1 MGSWEKPLNSR
12 RSVSSSFLVFPFR
25 GLTRGLLSRGVQQ
38 LPFPQYPSVAYQ
50 PPFASCGIPGCRRE
64 AITYRTRPA
73 LFDSGWFTEVF
84 KEQRSPRSRASSC
97 QSRRRVSFSDTE
109 QEERLELLPPREE
122 AAPLPTVTDVS
133 TRPASGSTQYLVSL
147 FYFYFSYYSI
157 LYVVLYYKLNNLGGG
172 VVLCLP
178 WCAWALNVLARLF

>member
-25 GLTRGLLSRGVQQ
+25 GLSRGLLSRGVQQ

-73 LFDSGWFTEVF
+73 LADSGRFMEVF
-84 KEQRSPRSRASSC
+84 EEQRSPRSRPSSC
-97 QSRRRVSFSDTE
+97 QSRRWVSFSDTE
-109 QEERLELLPPREE
+109 QEEQIGAASSSGRGGSASSGRWVYKTGVRLDVEE
-122 AAPLPTVTDVS
+122 
-133 TRPASGSTQYLVSL
+133 
-147 FYFYFSYYSI
+147 
-157 LYVVLYYKLNNLGGG
+157 
-172 VVLCLP
+172 
-178 WCAWALNVLARLF
+178 